1 MNIDELN
8 LTDETKAA
16 VEKLI
21 QSETDK
27 VRTKY
32 VGELK
37 TVQEELAKYKPAEKT
52 EAEINLEARIADLEA
67 RENALQSR
75 EKLQDVVDTLAGE
88 GLPTD
93 LVKYIR
99 SDVDITS
106 LVKDLNQYRINN
118 SFRPSGHGANEGLSK
133 EDFKGM
139 NYMER
144 MKLYQESPDL
154 YKSLTE

>member
-1 MNIDELN
+1 M
-8 LTDETKAA
+8 
-16 VEKLI
+16 
-21 QSETDK
+21 
-27 VRTKY
+27 
-32 VGELK
+32 
-37 TVQEELAKYKPAEKT
+37 
-52 EAEINLEARIADLEA
+52 
-67 RENALQSR
+67 
-75 EKLQDVVDTLAGE
+75 DTLSAK

-99 SDVDITS
+99 SDVDVNA
-106 LVKDLNQYRINN
+106 LVQDLNQYRINN
-118 SFRPSGHGANEGLSK
+118 SFQPNGHSANEGLSK